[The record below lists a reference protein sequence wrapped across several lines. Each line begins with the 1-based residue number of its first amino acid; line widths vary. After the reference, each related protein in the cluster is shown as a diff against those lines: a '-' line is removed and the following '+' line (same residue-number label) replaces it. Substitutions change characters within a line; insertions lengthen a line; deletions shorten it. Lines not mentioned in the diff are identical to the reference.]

1 MNGLY
6 KGYVETRSKKSIE
19 KIRGRDDFKTYEQVK
34 NLDEFAGILAEDTI
48 LVDVDEFEQ
57 SEILFKIV
65 RDLKL
70 QCIVYKTTRGKHF
83 LFKNKNISGCK
94 THTKVACGIEVDIKV
109 GSKNS
114 YEVLKYAGNEREV
127 LYDTEEYEEVPKFL
141 YPVRTSIDFLNM
153 KSGDGRNQS
162 LFNYILT
169 LQSNDF
175 TKDEIKECLG
185 LINKYVLKEK
195 LDDKELDVILRDEAF
210 KAQSFFNG
218 QTFLFDKFATY
229 VKNELHIK
237 RINGSLH
244 MFKDG
249 IYVQGRD
256 NIESRMIEI
265 IPTLNRSKRSEV
277 YDYLELL
284 VRDNISIGDVNYI
297 AFKNGVYSLDDGKLV
312 DFSPNYIITNKIP
325 WNYRDDVYSEVCDKV
340 MDKLS
345 CYNKEIR
352 MLLEEMLGSCFYRS
366 NNLGG
371 GKSFI
376 LVGDKS
382 NGKSTFI
389 NMINNL
395 LGEDNICSL
404 DLMELSEKFKN
415 AELVNKLVNTGDDI
429 NGSFIPDTSIFK
441 KLVTGERIQ
450 VQRKGEQPFEFNN
463 YAKLIFSANEIPR
476 TKDKT
481 GAVLRRL
488 LIIPFNA
495 TFSKDDADYDP
506 YIKNKLRGVEVME
519 YLVNIS
525 IKGLIRVIDNK
536 SYTESKKV
544 NDELNEYN
552 KMNNPIDEFIEDN
565 IDYIENHTTTEVYNN
580 YVVFCKDYGLL
591 PMSKI
596 EFVRQ
601 INTKMNLVS
610 KVKRIDGKVIRIFA
624 KNDGEN

>member
-1 MNGLY
+1 MELY
-6 KGYVETRSKKSIE
+6 RGYIETKNKKSIE
-19 KIRGRDDFKTYEQVK
+19 KIRGRDDFKTYDQVK
-34 NLDEFAGILAEDTI
+34 NLNEYAGILAEDTI
-48 LVDVDEFEQ
+48 LIDVDDFNQ
-57 SEILFKIV
+57 SEILFNIV
-65 RDLKL
+65 INLKL
-70 QCIVYKTTRGKHF
+70 GCIVYKTSRGKHF
-83 LFKNKNISGCK
+83 LFKNKIINSCK
-94 THTKVACGIEVDIKV
+94 THTKIACGLEVDIKV

-114 YEVLKYAGNEREV
+114 YEVLKYDGNEREI
-127 LYDTEEYEEVPKFL
+127 LYDAEEYEEVPKFL

-153 KSGDGRNQS
+153 SAGDGRNQS

-185 LINKYVLKEK
+185 IINDYVLKDRI
-195 LDDKELDVILRDEAF
+195 DDKELDVILRDESF
-210 KAQSFFNG
+210 KKQSFFNG

-229 VKNELHIK
+229 LKNELHIK

-244 MFKDG
+244 IFKDG
-249 IYVQGRD
+249 IYIQGRN
-256 NIESRMIEI
+256 NIESKMIEI

-284 VRDNISIGDVNYI
+284 IRDNIQVGDINYI
-297 AFKNGVYSLDDGKLV
+297 AFKNGVYSLDTKELLE
-312 DFSPNYIITNKIP
+312 FSPNYIITNKIP
-325 WNYRDDVYSEVCDKV
+325 WNYNEGAYSKVCDNV
-340 MDKLS
+340 MNKLS
-345 CYNKEIR
+345 CGDVEIR
-352 MLLEEMLGSCFYRS
+352 NLLEEMLGSCFYRS

-395 LGEDNICSL
+395 LGEENICSL
-404 DLMELSEKFKN
+404 DLMELGEKFKN

-429 NGSFIPDTSIFK
+429 NGSFIPDTSVFK

-463 YAKLIFSANEIPR
+463 YAKLIFSANDIPR

-495 TFSKDDADYDP
+495 TFSKTDADYDP
-506 YIKNKLRGVEVME
+506 YIKNKLRAGEVME
-519 YLVNIS
+519 YLIKIG
-525 IKGLIRVIDNK
+525 IKGLIRVLDNK
-536 SYTESKKV
+536 AYTESKKV
-544 NDELNEYN
+544 NDELEEYN
-552 KMNNPIDEFIEDN
+552 KMNNPIDLFIEDN
-565 IDYIENHTTTEVYNN
+565 GEYIENYTTNEVYNS
-580 YVVFCKDYGLL
+580 YSVYCKDFGLL
-591 PMSKI
+591 PLSKV
-596 EFVRQ
+596 EFTRQ
-601 INTKMNLVS
+601 INSKLKLVS
-610 KVKRIDGKVIRIFA
+610 KVKKIDGKPVRVFA
-624 KNDGEN
+624 KNDE

>member
-1 MNGLY
+1 MTLY
-6 KGYVETRSKKSIE
+6 KGYVETKNKKCIE
-19 KIRGRDDFKTYEQVK
+19 KIRGRDDFKTYDQVK
-34 NLDEFAGILAEDTI
+34 NLNEFAGILADDTI
-48 LVDVDEFEQ
+48 LVDVDDFNM
-57 SEILFKIV
+57 SEILFNIV
-65 RDLKL
+65 LDLKL
-70 QCIVYKTTRGKHF
+70 KCIVYRTTRGKHF
-83 LFKNKNISGCK
+83 LFKNKFITGCK
-94 THTKVACGIEVDIKV
+94 THTKVACGLEVDIKV
-109 GSKNS
+109 GCKNS
-114 YEVLKYAGNEREV
+114 YEVLKFNGEEREV

-141 YPVRTSIDFLNM
+141 YPVRTSIDFLNL
-153 KSGDGRNQS
+153 SAGDGRNQS

-175 TKDEIKECLG
+175 SKDDCKKCLNI
-185 LINKYVLKEK
+185 INKYILKEK
-195 LDDKELDVILRDEAF
+195 LDDKELEVITRDESF
-210 KAQSFFNG
+210 KMQTFFNG
-218 QTFLFDKFATY
+218 QAFLFDKFSTY
-229 VKNELHIK
+229 LKNELHIK

-249 IYVQGRD
+249 IYIQGRN
-256 NIESRMIEI
+256 NIESEMIRI

-284 VRDNISIGDVNYI
+284 VRDNINVGDVNYI
-297 AFKNGVYSLDDGKLV
+297 AFKNGVYSLDEGKLV
-312 DFSPNYIITNKIP
+312 EFSPDYIITNKIP
-325 WNYRDDVYSEVCDKV
+325 HNYNENAYSEVGDRTLN
-340 MDKLS
+340 KLA
-345 CYNKEIR
+345 CNDTEIR
-352 MLLEEMLGSCFYRS
+352 NLLEEMLGSCFYRS

-404 DLMELSEKFKN
+404 DLMELGEKFKN

-463 YAKLIFSANEIPR
+463 YAKLIFSANDIPR
-476 TKDKT
+476 TKDRT

-495 TFSKDDADYDP
+495 TFSKTDKDYDP
-506 YIKNKLRGVEVME
+506 YIKNKLRSNEVME
-519 YLVNIS
+519 YL
-525 IKGLIRVIDNK
+525 IKIGIDGLLRVLDNK
-536 SYTESKKV
+536 CYTESKKV
-544 NDELNEYN
+544 NEELEEYN

-565 IDYIENHTTTEVYNN
+565 IDYIENYTTGEVYNN
-580 YVVFCKDYGLL
+580 YAVYCKDYGLVPL
-591 PMSKI
+591 SKI

-601 INTKMNLVS
+601 INSKMNLVT
-610 KVKRIDGKVIRIFA
+610 KVSRIDGKTARIFA
-624 KNDGEN
+624 RNND

>member
-1 MNGLY
+1 MNLY
-6 KGYVETRSKKSIE
+6 KGYVPTKNKKCLMTFRNKTSE
-19 KIRGRDDFKTYEQVK
+19 DLMTYEQVK
-34 NLDEFAGILAEDTI
+34 NLDEYAGILAEDTI
-48 LVDVDEFEQ
+48 LVDVDEVSQF
-57 SEILFKIV
+57 EILFQLV

-70 QCIVYKTTRGKHF
+70 QCKIYKSTRGGHF
-83 LFKNKNISGCK
+83 LFKNKNITSCK
-94 THTKVACGIEVDIKV
+94 THTKVAVGLEVDIKV

-114 YEVLKYAGNEREV
+114 YEVLKYAGEDREV

-141 YPVRTSIDFLNM
+141 YPVRTTIDFLNM
-153 KSGDGRNQS
+153 KNGDGRNQS

-195 LDDKELDVILRDEAF
+195 LDDKELDVILRDESF
-210 KAQSFFNG
+210 KAQTFFNG
-218 QTFLFDKFATY
+218 QTFLFDKFANY

-237 RINGSLH
+237 RINGTLH

-249 IYVQGRD
+249 IYIQGRE
-256 NIESRMIEI
+256 NIESKMIEM

-297 AFKNGVYSLDDGKLV
+297 AFKNGVYSLDDGQLL
-312 DFSPNYIITNKIP
+312 DFSPNYIITNKIG
-325 WNYRDDVYSEVCDKV
+325 WNYKENAYSEVCDKV
-340 MDKLS
+340 LDKLS
-345 CYNKEIR
+345 CNNKEIR
-352 MLLEEMLGSCFYRS
+352 NLLEEMLGSCFYRS
-366 NNLGG
+366 NNLAG

-389 NMINNL
+389 NMINHL

-476 TKDKT
+476 TKDRT

-495 TFSKDDADYDP
+495 TFSKDDKDYDP
-506 YIKNKLRGVEVME
+506 YIKNKLRSVEVME
-519 YLVNIS
+519 YLVNIA
-525 IKGLIRVIDNK
+525 IKGLLRVLDNK
-536 SYTESKKV
+536 TYTECDDV
-544 NDELNEYN
+544 NRELEEYN
-552 KMNNPIDEFIEDN
+552 KMNNPIDEFIEEN
-565 IDYIENHTTTEVYNN
+565 TDYIENHTTTEVYNN

-596 EFVRQ
+596 EFVKQ
-601 INTKMNLVS
+601 INNKLKMTS
-610 KVKRIDGKVIRIFA
+610 KVTRIDGKIVRIFV
-624 KNDGEN
+624 KNNG